1 MIFMLMLVEI
11 LHLKSWKEKDIL
23 KHLRKSVAESFF
35 INPVQE
41 SEIEK
46 LINSLNQNKSLG
58 PCSIP
63 LKILQNH
70 VDVLKQP
77 LTYLIMVSFQQG
89 IFPEALKTARVTLF
103 FKKENSELPSN
114 YHAISVLSVFSKLYA
129 KCMYSCLYMHI
140 DCFLKSNLVLVTT
153 TLQDMHWSV

>member
-11 LHLKSWKEKDIL
+11 LHLKYWKEKDIL
-23 KHLRKSVAESFF
+23 KHLRKSVADSFF

-77 LTYLIMVSFQQG
+77 LTYLIKVSFQQG

-103 FKKENSELPSN
+103 FKKENPKLPSN
-114 YHAISVLSVFSKLYA
+114 YHPISVLSVFSKLYA

-153 TLQDMHWSV
+153 TVQGIDQSN